1 MKFKKVIAIIAVAS
15 MIMGMT
21 AGCGSNDASQATDAA
36 PAEKTE
42 EAVQDVATEEEQTAT
57 EAETTG
63 EATTDLAGTE
73 ISFLNSKG
81 EIQAALEEM
90 AVTFEEETGISVEII
105 ACGAG
110 ESPYTKI
117 TSAYN
122 SGTAPTM
129 AMLDTTDVVALA
141 KE

>member
-1 MKFKKVIAIIAVAS
+1 
-15 MIMGMT
+15 
-21 AGCGSNDASQATDAA
+21 
-36 PAEKTE
+36 
-42 EAVQDVATEEEQTAT
+42 
-57 EAETTG
+57 
-63 EATTDLAGTE
+63 
-73 ISFLNSKG
+73 
-81 EIQAALEEM
+81 M

-141 KE
+141 KEYALDFRITSYNVCYTKLLRRFC